1 MIIDCHGHY
10 TTAPASH
17 NAWRDAQ
24 VAAIGTGGDIDPA
37 YPAISDDE
45 IRETIEANQLRLLR
59 ERGADMTIFSP
70 RASAMAPHVG
80 SEAVAHIWARRSNDL
95 IKRVID
101 LYPETFA
108 GVCQLP
114 QFPGI
119 SIAHSTDELERCVT
133 DLGFIGCNLNPD
145 PSGGKFDSP
154 PLTDRAWYPFFEKMV
169 ELDVPAMIHVSGSC
183 NPAMHATGAYYI
195 AADTIAFMQFL
206 EGDLF
211 REFPDLR
218 FIIPHGGGAVPYHW
232 GRYRGLADMLKR
244 PPLAAHVMKNVF
256 FDTCVYHQPG
266 IDLLFKVIDV
276 DNILFGSEMVGA
288 VRGID
293 PETGQCFDDTKRY
306 VDALDISDA
315 DKRKVFESNARR
327 VYPRLDAQLAARG
340 L

>member
-114 QFPGI
+114 QSPAI
-119 SIAHSTDELERCVT
+119 SIAHS
-133 DLGFIGCNLNPD
+133 I
-145 PSGGKFDSP
+145 
-154 PLTDRAWYPFFEKMV
+154 
-169 ELDVPAMIHVSGSC
+169 
-183 NPAMHATGAYYI
+183 
-195 AADTIAFMQFL
+195 
-206 EGDLF
+206 
-211 REFPDLR
+211 
-218 FIIPHGGGAVPYHW
+218 
-232 GRYRGLADMLKR
+232 
-244 PPLAAHVMKNVF
+244 
-256 FDTCVYHQPG
+256 
-266 IDLLFKVIDV
+266 
-276 DNILFGSEMVGA
+276 
-288 VRGID
+288 
-293 PETGQCFDDTKRY
+293 
-306 VDALDISDA
+306 
-315 DKRKVFESNARR
+315 
-327 VYPRLDAQLAARG
+327 
-340 L
+340 

>member
-10 TTAPASH
+10 TTAPAKH
-17 NAWRDAQ
+17 TEWREQQKGAFK
-24 VAAIGTGGDIDPA
+24 TGGDIDPA

-80 SEAVAHIWARRSNDL
+80 DAATNRVWAERSNDL
-95 IKRVID
+95 IKRVVD
-101 LYPETFA
+101 LYPETFV

-114 QFPGI
+114 QTPELSI
-119 SIAHSTDELERCVT
+119 DQSIAELERCVT
-133 DLGFIGCNLNPD
+133 ELGFVGCNLNPD
-145 PSGGKFDSP
+145 PSGGKFSAP

-195 AADTIAFMQFL
+195 AADTIAFMQFI

-211 REFPDLR
+211 RDFPDLR

-232 GRYRGLADMLKR
+232 GRYRGLSDMLKR
-244 PPLAAHVMKNVF
+244 PPLAEHVMKNVF

-266 IDLLFKVIDV
+266 IDLLFEVIEV

-293 PETGQCFDDTKRY
+293 PQTGQYFDDTKRY
-306 VDALDISDA
+306 IDALAIPEA
-315 DKRKVFESNARR
+315 DKHKVFEGNARR
-327 VYPRLDAQLAARG
+327 VYPRLDAQLKARG